1 MQVLCPY
8 IPLATLIF
16 FLTQQGKILFFFFE
30 AHRLQE
36 MTMVDLKGHADLIVE
51 FCTNLS
57 LKMTGSFIS
66 NF

>member
-1 MQVLCPY
+1 
-8 IPLATLIF
+8 
-16 FLTQQGKILFFFFE
+16 
-30 AHRLQE
+30 
-36 MTMVDLKGHADLIVE
+36 MTMVDLKGYADLIVE